1 MLDMKTDGLPL
12 GEVRG
17 EVRGLE
23 GKDASWISIDG
34 CRELGPRWV
43 ASLAHGT
50 TRHYTALHLQRL
62 HRRVCLGSRW

>member
-12 GEVRG
+12 GEVRD

-23 GKDASWISIDG
+23 ENDASWISIDG
-34 CRELGPRWV
+34 CRELGRRCV

-50 TRHYTALHLQRL
+50 TRHYTALRLQHL